1 MRQDPTQGCAAV
13 VMDTIPLVMCSIA
26 GEMHKSQPTE
36 LSVPQFRALMFIKH
50 HEGVSLSSVAEHLGT
65 TLSST
70 SKLVDGLV
78 ERTYVTRE
86 TADKDRRR
94 VILAVTESGEAV
106 LEAVRQA
113 ALSHLAERLAILS
126 ASECSTIVGAME
138 LLQSIFARSV
148 KETLR
153 EGERI

>member
-1 MRQDPTQGCAAV
+1 MQQDPTQGCATV
-13 VMDTIPLVMCSIA
+13 VMDTIPRVMCCIA
-26 GEMHKSQPTE
+26 AEMHKPEATE

-86 TADKDRRR
+86 TADDDRRR

-113 ALSHLAERLAILS
+113 ALSHLVERLTRLS
-126 ASECSTIVGAME
+126 ASECSTIVRAMK
-138 LLQSIFARSV
+138 LLQSAFA
-148 KETLR
+148 
-153 EGERI
+153 